1 MCVHVRGPSTDGV
14 CRSVLE
20 LLVCWATSCLA
31 LARPPAFR
39 SPVVCVAFSPLPLD
53 MARLLLLPT
62 VVAGPSPTPPPQCR
76 SCQQP
81 CVAFPAI
88 RPGAR
93 HPALAP
99 LTAPP
104 PPSQAHGVAPHT
116 QACGHQRCCDGQLG
130 PSMCVACPPR
140 RRVAWRGAA
149 RVFFFFLRG
158 THDAGWRAVRPPR
171 CVACPFWGRRAAPLQ
186 AAAHRSHGRQRNCCP
201 STAPVAENETCHEVT
216 QRKVTIPRAR
226 KTHGTATGAARLV
239 RGRGVPCPGE
249 SSRVPSPLSLVIRNG
264 LGDWRPPTQP
274 LLTLPHAADSGAAPR
289 CPPTRP
295 PGHAVTAR

>member
-81 CVAFPAI
+81 CVAFPAT

-149 RVFFFFLRG
+149 RVFFFF
-158 THDAGWRAVRPPR
+158 
-171 CVACPFWGRRAAPLQ
+171 FAAPTTP
-186 AAAHRSHGRQRNCCP
+186 G
-201 STAPVAENETCHEVT
+201 
-216 QRKVTIPRAR
+216 
-226 KTHGTATGAARLV
+226 
-239 RGRGVPCPGE
+239 GVP
-249 SSRVPSPLSLVIRNG
+249 SVPRGALHVRSGGDAQPLSKQLPIGPTV
-264 LGDWRPPTQP
+264 DSATVAHQQRP
-274 LLTLPHAADSGAAPR
+274 
-289 CPPTRP
+289 
-295 PGHAVTAR
+295 